1 MLPVRKR
8 DSRNRVR
15 RSDPDR
21 YEGDATMKTQR
32 ILAIA
37 AAMALSFAAHAHDC
51 SGGAS
56 GGMDATGNQCSD
68 EATVEAFEAASVAA
82 SAVPTH
88 VAAPSTQSCDA
99 HAIRSVSTKTAHA
112 KHRHNDATKSVHTAA
127 G

>member
-1 MLPVRKR
+1 
-8 DSRNRVR
+8 
-15 RSDPDR
+15 
-21 YEGDATMKTQR
+21 MKTQR

-68 EATVEAFEAASVAA
+68 EATVEAFTPDAVATSAAPAPVAA
-82 SAVPTH
+82 TSTH
-88 VAAPSTQSCDA
+88 GCDA
-99 HAIRSVSTKTAHA
+99 QAIKPASTKMAHA
-112 KHRHNDATKSVHTAA
+112 KHRHSDAPKSAHAVT